1 MLTKPKGR
9 RKKQLE
15 KSQVDIVQYIDALD
29 YTQAFIEVKSY
40 LDRFNPTL
48 KSILKVEDLFR
59 KHIEFDSKNEL
70 WAILNRSIKP
80 SVLNVILAR
89 LAMDNKIMVNPDD
102 NSLTWIYAQDNAR
115 LKKSW
120 EKATPLSNIIA

>member
-1 MLTKPKGR
+1 MPETMLTDKPSR
-9 RKKQLE
+9 HKKQLE
-15 KSQVDIVQYIDALD
+15 NSKVDFVQYIDALD
-29 YTQAFIEVKSY
+29 YTQAFIEMKSH

-70 WAILNRSIKP
+70 LAILNRSMKP

-89 LAMDNKIMVNPDD
+89 LAMDNKIMVNSDN
-102 NSLTWIYAQDNAR
+102 NSLTWIYAEDNEK

-120 EKATPLSNIIA
+120 KKAKPL